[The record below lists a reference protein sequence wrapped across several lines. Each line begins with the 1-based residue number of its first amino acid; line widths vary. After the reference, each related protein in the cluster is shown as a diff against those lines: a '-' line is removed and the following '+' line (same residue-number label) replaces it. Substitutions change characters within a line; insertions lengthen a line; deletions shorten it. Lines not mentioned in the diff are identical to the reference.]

1 MVRYAKLVFF
11 FFSPMVA
18 HPLLVGWANIGWGAS
33 GTARPDNA
41 VSCLRPHSLWG
52 APILDRLLFVFCK
65 LQLVLM
71 PFHIHGHNPLN

>member
-52 APILDRLLFVFCK
+52 APILDRLLFVFF
-65 LQLVLM
+65 LQTSTGSDAF
-71 PFHIHGHNPLN
+71 PHSWS